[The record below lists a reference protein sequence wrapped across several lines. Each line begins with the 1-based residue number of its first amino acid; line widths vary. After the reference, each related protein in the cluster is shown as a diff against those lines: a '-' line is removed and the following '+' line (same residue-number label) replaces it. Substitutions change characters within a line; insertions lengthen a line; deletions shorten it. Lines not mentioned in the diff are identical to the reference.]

1 MELHNRTDCELV
13 KQYISGEFQCLEELI
28 NRYKNRVFSYIV
40 MVVKN
45 RELAEDIFQD
55 TFVKVVRSL
64 DSGSY
69 KDDGRFGPWVMRIAH
84 NLIIDYYRRN
94 KHLPTVSG
102 DDEEKNIFN
111 TIGILDKNV
120 EDDYEMQQRHSDLRK
135 CIENL
140 PAVQCGVVKYR
151 YVYDMSFKEI
161 ADLTGVSINT
171 ALGRMRYALIN
182 LRKMMNVEI
191 DEQDDLL

>member
-111 TIGILDKNV
+111 TIGILD
-120 EDDYEMQQRHSDLRK
+120 LRK

-140 PAVQCGVVKYR
+140 PAEQSAVVKYR

>member
-1 MELHNRTDCELV
+1 MDTHNLADYDLV
-13 KQYISGEFQCLEELI
+13 RQYISGNPQCLEILI
-28 NRYKNRVFSYIV
+28 NRYKNRVFSYIY

-55 TFVKVVRSL
+55 TFIKVVRSL

-84 NLIIDYYRRN
+84 NLIIDFYRRD

-102 DDEEKNIFN
+102 DDDEKSVFN
-111 TIGILDKNV
+111 TIGIYDDNAEDKCLAKQSHIDLKNFIDQLPD
-120 EDDYEMQQRHSDLRK
+120 EQRA
-135 CIENL
+135 I
-140 PAVQCGVVKYR
+140 VKYR
-151 YVYDMSFKEI
+151 YVYNMSFKEI
-161 ADLTGVSINT
+161 ADMTGVSINT

-182 LRKMMNVEI
+182 LRKMMNVNVE
-191 DEQDDLL
+191 ELV

>member
-1 MELHNRTDCELV
+1 MELHSQTDYELV
-13 KQYISGEFQCLEELI
+13 RQYIDGQTECLEILI
-28 NRYKNRVFSYIV
+28 ERYKNRVFSYIM
-40 MVVKN
+40 MVVKD

-55 TFVKVVRSL
+55 TFIKVIRSL

-84 NLIIDYYRRN
+84 NLIIDFYRRS

-102 DDEEKNIFN
+102 DDEEKCIFK
-111 TIGILDKNV
+111 TIGIYDDNAEDKWFAR
-120 EDDYEMQQRHSDLRK
+120 QSHIDLK
-135 CIENL
+135 NMIAKL
-140 PAVQCGVVKYR
+140 PPEQCAIVKYR

-161 ADLTGVSINT
+161 ADMTGVSINT

-182 LRKMMNVEI
+182 LRKMMNVTVD
-191 DEQDDLL
+191 DE

>member
-1 MELHNRTDCELV
+1 
-13 KQYISGEFQCLEELI
+13 
-28 NRYKNRVFSYIV
+28 
-40 MVVKN
+40 
-45 RELAEDIFQD
+45 
-55 TFVKVVRSL
+55 
-64 DSGSY
+64 
-69 KDDGRFGPWVMRIAH
+69 MRIAH

-140 PAVQCGVVKYR
+140 PAEQCAVVKYR

>member
-84 NLIIDYYRRN
+84 NLIIDYYRRS

-111 TIGILDKNV
+111 TIGIFDINV
-120 EDDYEMQQRHSDLRK
+120 EDDYEQQQRHS
-135 CIENL
+135 
-140 PAVQCGVVKYR
+140 
-151 YVYDMSFKEI
+151 DMSFKEI

-191 DEQDDLL
+191 DEQEDLL

>member
-1 MELHNRTDCELV
+1 MELHNLADYDLIKRYV
-13 KQYISGEFQCLEELI
+13 SGNSQCLEVLI
-28 NRYKNRVFSYIV
+28 NRYKNRVFSYIL
-40 MVVKN
+40 MVVKD

-55 TFVKVVRSL
+55 TFIKVVRSL

-69 KDDGRFGPWVMRIAH
+69 KDDGKFCPWVMRIAH
-84 NLIIDYYRRN
+84 NLIIDFYRRD

-102 DDEEKNIFN
+102 DDDEKNIFN
-111 TIGILDKNV
+111 TIGIFDTNV
-120 EDDYEMQQRHSDLRK
+120 EERHLAKQSHIDLK
-135 CIENL
+135 NMISKL
-140 PAVQCGVVKYR
+140 PPEQCAIVKYR

-182 LRKMMNVEI
+182 LRKMMNVTVTE
-191 DEQDDLL
+191 EV